1 MGLGSIISLAGADDI
16 FTKDAL
22 EGFELTGALSILD
35 VVITL
40 ALAFALGVVIYIIY
54 RITFG
59 GVVFDKSFGTSLVML
74 SMVTSMI
81 ILPITTNFLL
91 SLGMV
96 GALSIVRF
104 RTAVK
109 DPTDTIYMFWAIAIG
124 IVLGAKLY
132 WEAALGTAIIG
143 LLLVLWNVF
152 RTKKNLPYIL
162 VVRFDEA
169 AKKEVQAVLRKLPQG
184 KLKSK
189 IVSQGTMEL
198 TIEMNI
204 KQSEIG
210 MIDAFGSIQGV
221 HDASLISYKGDVVS

>member
-1 MGLGSIISLAGADDI
+1 MGADDI
-16 FTKDAL
+16 VKSSVLDNFQ
-22 EGFELTGALSILD
+22 LTGELSIVD

-40 ALAFALGVVIYIIY
+40 ALAFVLGVVIYIIY
-54 RITFG
+54 RVTFG
-59 GVVFDKSFGTSLVML
+59 GVVFDKSFGTSIVML
-74 SMVTSMI
+74 AMVTSMV
-81 ILPITTNFLL
+81 ILPITTNLIL

-109 DPTDTIYMFWAIAIG
+109 DPTDTIYMFWAIAVG
-124 IVLGAKLY
+124 IALGAKLY
-132 WEAALGTAIIG
+132 LVAALGTALIG
-143 LLLVLWNVF
+143 LLLVLWNLF

-162 VVRFDEA
+162 VLRFDES

-189 IVSQGTMEL
+189 VVSQGTMEL
-198 TIEMNI
+198 TIEMNVR
-204 KQSEIG
+204 QNEIG
-210 MIDAFGSIQGV
+210 LIDAFGTIPGV